1 MEVDSTPAPTTSDET
16 RTVPDAPSKTVE
28 GSGTTETP
36 SKQEDTSS
44 SGGGGG
50 GGTNE
55 ALEQLKAMGFP
66 EQEAKVALR
75 AAFNNPM
82 RAVEYLTSGI
92 PPHLA
97 AMAAEQQQ
105 QSAPRTAPP
114 LTTSNTPPTS
124 SSDSS
129 SSSDDPLAVLRTD
142 PAFQEMKRM
151 IQRDP
156 TKLSQIMAQIGQR
169 QPELFRLI
177 NENKAQFL
185 QMLNSPIESTPAA
198 TTSSPSTT
206 SGTTSPLLPSM
217 GGGGLPAGMG
227 MSPEMISQYLQNMPA
242 AQRNQLMQQ
251 LNITP
256 EQLSQISQAMSR
268 MPPQVLQQLLARG
281 PQAMMGGMGG
291 GSTPGQLPPGAQVV
305 RLTQDEAAAVQRL
318 QDLGFSRQQAIEA
331 YLACDKNEQMA
342 ANLLFDGSFQ

>member
-1 MEVDSTPAPTTSDET
+1 MILLLCFVRSVYSLRVFNRITY
-16 RTVPDAPSKTVE
+16 
-28 GSGTTETP
+28 TTE
-36 SKQEDTSS
+36 
-44 SGGGGG
+44 
-50 GGTNE
+50 
-55 ALEQLKAMGFP
+55 
-66 EQEAKVALR
+66 
-75 AAFNNPM
+75 
-82 RAVEYLTSGI
+82 
-92 PPHLA
+92 
-97 AMAAEQQQ
+97 
-105 QSAPRTAPP
+105 
-114 LTTSNTPPTS
+114 PTG
-124 SSDSS
+124 
-129 SSSDDPLAVLRTD
+129 TD

-156 TKLSQIMAQIGQR
+156 SKLSQIMAQIGQR

-185 QMLNSPIESTPAA
+185 QMLNSPVESTPAA

-206 SGTTSPLLPSM
+206 SGTTLPSM
-217 GGGGLPAGMG
+217 GGSGGGLPAGMG

-242 AQRNQLMQQ
+242 AQRNALMQQ

>member
-1 MEVDSTPAPTTSDET
+1 
-16 RTVPDAPSKTVE
+16 
-28 GSGTTETP
+28 
-36 SKQEDTSS
+36 
-44 SGGGGG
+44 
-50 GGTNE
+50 
-55 ALEQLKAMGFP
+55 
-66 EQEAKVALR
+66 
-75 AAFNNPM
+75 
-82 RAVEYLTSGI
+82 
-92 PPHLA
+92 
-97 AMAAEQQQ
+97 
-105 QSAPRTAPP
+105 
-114 LTTSNTPPTS
+114 
-124 SSDSS
+124 
-129 SSSDDPLAVLRTD
+129 
-142 PAFQEMKRM
+142 M

-169 QPELFRLI
+169 QPDLFRLI
-177 NENKAQFL
+177 NENKEEFL
-185 QMLNSPIESTPAA
+185 RMLNSPIESTPPA
-198 TTSSPSTT
+198 SSSSTT
-206 SGTTSPLLPSM
+206 TTTPPSVLPSNLG

-291 GSTPGQLPPGAQVV
+291 IGGATPGQIPPGAQVV